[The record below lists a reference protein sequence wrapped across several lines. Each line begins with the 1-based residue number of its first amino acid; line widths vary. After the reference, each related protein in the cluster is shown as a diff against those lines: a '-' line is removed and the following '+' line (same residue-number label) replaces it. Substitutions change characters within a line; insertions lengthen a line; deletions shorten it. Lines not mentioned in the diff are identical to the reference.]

1 MKLADLVKVS
11 DPDEVAKRF
20 KAYRGKDKATIE
32 PSPREDK
39 KYMVRVAATLRSHR
53 SANAELD
60 GVAGATR
67 GRAIHF
73 GSTLPDY
80 TKHGDEKRRQ
90 AYLTRSA
97 GIKGDWRDD
106 KWSANNL
113 ARALLW

>member
-1 MKLADLVKVS
+1 MKLSELIKIS

-20 KAYRGKDKATIE
+20 KKYRGLDKATIE

-39 KYMVRVAATLRSHR
+39 KYLVRVA
-53 SANAELD
+53 
-60 GVAGATR
+60 GVNGATR

-73 GSTLPDY
+73 GSMLADF
-80 TKHGDEKRRQ
+80 TKHGDQARRKS
-90 AYLTRSA
+90 YLARSA

-113 ARALLW
+113 ARELLW

>member
-39 KYMVRVAATLRSHR
+39 KYMVRVA
-53 SANAELD
+53 
-60 GVAGATR
+60 GVPGATR
-67 GRAIHF
+67 GRTIHI
-73 GSTLPDY
+73 GSTLEDY

>member
-39 KYMVRVAATLRSHR
+39 KYMIRVA
-53 SANAELD
+53 